1 MIRVPK
7 NPEDIYD
14 DFTKDWQDMFPSQ
27 VQSIILYG
35 SAARGDYVPGKS
47 DINFLI
53 VLSDEAIK
61 SIRKAIPL
69 VQKWRKKAVS
79 APLLLSPNY
88 IQHSL
93 DSFPIEFLSMKLHH
107 RTIFGED
114 VLENLQLH
122 PEHVRL
128 QLEREFKGKLL
139 HLREGLLIHGDHR
152 DNLLELLYRSMKTFL
167 PIFEGFLYL
176 LDETIPA
183 KRRELVQKVVARVLG
198 NAAIFEEIFKAM
210 EQKIRLHKEELL
222 TLFEGYIGEIER
234 IANYVDRLDS

>member
-1 MIRVPK
+1 MRVPK
-7 NPEDIYD
+7 NPEDIFD
-14 DFTKDWQDMFPSQ
+14 DFSKDWRDTFHSQ

-35 SAARGDYVPGKS
+35 SAARGDYVPRKS

-53 VLSDEAIK
+53 VLSAEAMK
-61 SIRKAIPL
+61 SLRKAIPL

-79 APLLLSPNY
+79 APLLLTWDY

-114 VLENLQLH
+114 VLEDLQLK

-152 DNLLELLYRSMKTFL
+152 DNLLELLYRSMKAFL
-167 PIFEGFLYL
+167 PLFEGFLYL
-176 LDETIPA
+176 HGETVPVE
-183 KRRELVQKVVARVLG
+183 RQELVKNVVARVQG
-198 NAAIFEEIFKAM
+198 NAAIFEDVFKAM
-210 EQKIRLHKEELL
+210 EQKTRLHKEELL
-222 TLFEGYIGEIER
+222 TLFEGYIDEIER
-234 IANYVDRLDS
+234 IANYVDQIDS